1 MVEAVFDLKVIDNAE
16 TKASHIEK
24 NSFTLTQK

>member
-24 NSFTLTQK
+24 NSFTLT

>member
-1 MVEAVFDLKVIDNAE
+1 MIEAIFDLKVIDNAE

-24 NSFTLTQK
+24 NSFKLAQK